1 MSILGF
7 LTAYFLTGLAAA
19 MVSDYSGAPAR
30 WCGIIGYAFGGFT
43 TLFIAVLFGTKD
55 CFL

>member
-7 LTAYFLTGLAAA
+7 LVVYFLVGLASAI
-19 MVSDYSGAPAR
+19 VPDYSGCGAK
-30 WCGIIGYAFGGFT
+30 WSGIIGYASGGFT